1 MKKSSLHKK
10 SFNGKMH
17 FYRILFFKKSFEN
30 KNGKVTVINTYF
42 IFAMDA
48 YLGPPLFLPKYLHIK
63 TQAKPFHPGRNGSGI
78 IGRNVNIFSRLV
90 AVVAKVLEGATRAHL
105 IAVTPRVLN
114 GRLISDLNFYFFCQ
128 ISKIQCL

>member
-1 MKKSSLHKK
+1 
-10 SFNGKMH
+10 
-17 FYRILFFKKSFEN
+17 
-30 KNGKVTVINTYF
+30 
-42 IFAMDA
+42 MDA

-78 IGRNVNIFSRLV
+78 IGRNVKIFSRLV

-105 IAVTPRVLN
+105 SAVTPRVLN

-128 ISKIQCL
+128 ISKILYQIE

>member
-1 MKKSSLHKK
+1 
-10 SFNGKMH
+10 MH
-17 FYRILFFKKSFEN
+17 FYHMHFILQKKSFEN

-78 IGRNVNIFSRLV
+78 IGRNVKIFSRLV

-105 IAVTPRVLN
+105 SAVTPRVLN

-128 ISKIQCL
+128 ISKILYQI

>member
-1 MKKSSLHKK
+1 
-10 SFNGKMH
+10 MH
-17 FYRILFFKKSFEN
+17 FYHICILFFKKSFEN

-78 IGRNVNIFSRLV
+78 IGRNVKIFSRLV

-105 IAVTPRVLN
+105 SAVTPRVLN

-128 ISKIQCL
+128 ISKILYQIE

>member
-1 MKKSSLHKK
+1 
-10 SFNGKMH
+10 MH
-17 FYRILFFKKSFEN
+17 FYHMHFILQKSFEN

-78 IGRNVNIFSRLV
+78 IGRNVKIFSRLV

-105 IAVTPRVLN
+105 SAVTPRVLN

-128 ISKIQCL
+128 ISKILYQIE

>member
-1 MKKSSLHKK
+1 
-10 SFNGKMH
+10 MH

-128 ISKIQCL
+128 ISKIQYL

>member
-1 MKKSSLHKK
+1 
-10 SFNGKMH
+10 MH
-17 FYRILFFKKSFEN
+17 FYHTYILFVKKSFEN

-128 ISKIQCL
+128 ISKIQYL

>member
-1 MKKSSLHKK
+1 MHFYHMHFNFYSSKKK
-10 SFNGKMH
+10 SFAN
-17 FYRILFFKKSFEN
+17 E
-30 KNGKVTVINTYF
+30 NGKVTVINTYF

-78 IGRNVNIFSRLV
+78 IGRNVKTFSRLV

-105 IAVTPRVLN
+105 SAVTPRVLN

-128 ISKIQCL
+128 ISKIQYL

>member
-1 MKKSSLHKK
+1 
-10 SFNGKMH
+10 MH
-17 FYRILFFKKSFEN
+17 FYHMHFILQKSFEN

-78 IGRNVNIFSRLV
+78 IGRNVKTFSRLV

-105 IAVTPRVLN
+105 SAVTPRVLN

-128 ISKIQCL
+128 ISKIQYL